1 MASFVKAVL
10 AVAAVLATLVSPP
23 TASAAETLRIN
34 GTGSGLVVIKPLAE
48 AFQKENRGIVIEM
61 EKSLGSS
68 AAIKAVSHHALDLA
82 VSGRALK
89 PAESAEGLIQQ
100 EWGKTPLAVLANR
113 GVRSK
118 DVTLKELA
126 AMYAGSTPKWP
137 GGELVRVVL
146 RPNEDTDTKL
156 ARSMSPEMDRGLSAA
171 QGRKDML
178 LGITDNEAYDFV
190 KKTEGAV
197 ALMALTL
204 ALAEPNSVNVLK
216 LDGVQP
222 SVASVSSG
230 KYRFVKEMHLV
241 SRKDAPAAVA
251 KFVKFLNSKKG
262 RSIAARHGLL
272 VTGAK

>member
-1 MASFVKAVL
+1 MASFVKAAL
-10 AVAAVLATLVSPP
+10 AVTAVLATFVSPP
-23 TASAAETLRIN
+23 TSSAAETLRIN
-34 GTGSGLVVIKPLAE
+34 GTGAGLVVVKPLAE

-68 AAIKAVSHHALDLA
+68 AAIKAVSRNALDLA
-82 VSGRALK
+82 ISGRTLK
-89 PAESAEGLIQQ
+89 PAESAEGLVQQ
-100 EWGKTPLAVLANR
+100 EWGKTPMAVLANR

-118 DVTLKELA
+118 GVTLKELA
-126 AMYAGSTPKWP
+126 AMYAGSSAKWP

-156 ARSMSPEMDRGLSAA
+156 TRSMSPEMDRGVGAA

-178 LGITDNEAYDFV
+178 LGITDNEAFESL

-197 ALMALTL
+197 AVMALSL

-216 LDGVQP
+216 LDGVLP
-222 SVASVSSG
+222 SVANAASG
-230 KYRFVKEMHLV
+230 KYRFVKDMHLV
-241 SRKDAPAAVA
+241 MRKDAPAAVA

-262 RSIAARHGLL
+262 RSIAAKYGL
-272 VTGAK
+272 VVPGTK